1 MPDIPVVFALSL
13 VLIVV
18 FGIYER
24 HLARHTSRPPIV
36 DLAIFSRHGYK
47 VTAVL
52 ALSFSAITAIT
63 VSAILHAYTLTTR
76 RGGCT

>member
-1 MPDIPVVFALSL
+1 MVDIPVVFALSL
-13 VLIVV
+13 VLILG
-18 FGIYER
+18 FGLYEH
-24 HLARHTSRPPIV
+24 HLVRHTSRPPIV

-63 VSAILHAYTLTTR
+63 VSAL
-76 RGGCT
+76 